1 MRMLSKETEKF
12 FFEQNHVC
20 IANIALARITKTEEK
35 KMFHSRKYFQKYKH
49 FYNTAFAKL
58 ILNWLE
64 FSEEAR
70 SQRNR
75 EGKNFLH
82 EKIFDSEN

>member
-1 MRMLSKETEKF
+1 MFVLLT
-12 FFEQNHVC
+12 
-20 IANIALARITKTEEK
+20 LARITKSEEK
-35 KMFHSRKYFQKYKH
+35 KIFHSRKYFQKYKH
-49 FYNTAFAKL
+49 FYNTASAKL

-75 EGKNFLH
+75 EGKSFLH
-82 EKIFDSEN
+82 E

>member
-20 IANIALARITKTEEK
+20 IANIALARITKSEEK
-35 KMFHSRKYFQKYKH
+35 KMLHSRKYFQKYKH

-64 FSEEAR
+64 AR